1 MRTLTIG
8 LTALFASI
16 STLGILFKIMH
27 WPGANIGLLV
37 GIAGLAIVSI
47 PLIAY
52 QKIQTTNN

>member
-8 LTALFASI
+8 LVAFFASI
-16 STLGILFKIMH
+16 SALGILFKIMH

-37 GIAGLAIVSI
+37 GIAGIALIGI

-52 QKIQTTNN
+52 QKIHTANN

>member
-16 STLGILFKIMH
+16 STLAVLFKIMH

-37 GIAGLAIVSI
+37 GIAGLALISI

-52 QKIQTTNN
+52 QKIQTANN